1 MTSLTDQPKNINP
14 LADVQFKF
22 EIGALPKTSFF
33 IQSVNLPGVAL
44 EGAVISTPQLQSFS
58 RHTGIITYDPLNV
71 TFLIDEY
78 LKNWQEV
85 YEWIIGEEHKYTSA
99 VLTILSSSMN
109 PTMEIHFKEI
119 FPSTLSGINFD
130 STTADPTYQ
139 QATVSFNYTS
149 YSIKNLL
156 LISMVFQSIWLM

>member
-1 MTSLTDQPKNINP
+1 MTSLTDQPENINP
-14 LADVQFKF
+14 LADVQFRF
-22 EIGALPKTSFF
+22 DVAALPKTSFF

-44 EGAVISTPQLQSFS
+44 EGAVISTPQLQNFS

-85 YEWIIGEEHKYTSA
+85 FQWMIGEENKYTSA

-109 PTMEIHFKEI
+109 PTMELHFKDI
-119 FPSTLSGINFD
+119 FPTSLSEVSFD
-130 STTADPTYQ
+130 STTTDPTYQ
-139 QATVSFNYTS
+139 VATVNFNYTE
-149 YSIKNLL
+149 YIIKNLL
-156 LISMVFQSIWLM
+156 NN

>member
-44 EGAVISTPQLQSFS
+44 EGAVIATPQLQSFS

-85 YEWIIGEEHKYTSA
+85 FQWMVGDENKYTSA

-109 PTMEIHFKEI
+109 PTMELHFKDI
-119 FPSTLSGINFD
+119 FPTSLSEVSFQ
-130 STTADPTYQ
+130 STTTDPIYQ
-139 QATVSFNYTS
+139 VATVNFNFTEY
-149 YSIKNLL
+149 IVKNLL
-156 LISMVFQSIWLM
+156 NN

>member
-85 YEWIIGEEHKYTSA
+85 FQWMVGDENKYTSA

-109 PTMEIHFKEI
+109 PTMEFHFKDI
-119 FPSTLSGINFD
+119 FPTTLSEVSFD
-130 STTADPTYQ
+130 STTTDPTYQ
-139 QATVSFNYTS
+139 VATVSFNYTE
-149 YSIKNLL
+149 YIIKNLL
-156 LISMVFQSIWLM
+156 NN